1 MKQLH
6 GWALGFIGVLGVAQL
21 AMAEDPFLDQPDSDR
36 VQSIAS
42 ALASRE
48 SAWAA
53 GNIAVPVP
61 RAVAQ

>member
-6 GWALGFIGVLGVAQL
+6 GWAFGSIGMLGMAQL
-21 AMAEDPFLDQPDSDR
+21 AMAEDPFLDQLDSDR

-53 GNIAVPVP
+53 GNIAAPVP